1 MILLLLPQWLP
12 VSSVCITWLKL
23 DLMRD
28 FYYMATIIILCGYNG
43 LLQQYNIILAA
54 KPKFSSRALLARCPS
69 HIQSVFLNTKLDSGH
84 PYYSRLTAVKKG
96 YPRTSV
102 T

>member
-1 MILLLLPQWLP
+1 MATCKQCMYNLAEIRLN
-12 VSSVCITWLKL
+12 K
-23 DLMRD
+23 R

-54 KPKFSSRALLARCPS
+54 IKPKFSSRVLLARCPG

-84 PYYSRLTAVKKG
+84 PYYSRLTAVKNG
-96 YPRTSV
+96 
-102 T
+102 

>member
-1 MILLLLPQWLP
+1 MATCKQCMYNLAEIRLN
-12 VSSVCITWLKL
+12 K
-23 DLMRD
+23 R
-28 FYYMATIIILCGYNG
+28 FYDMATIIILCGYNG

-54 KPKFSSRALLARCPS
+54 KPQFSSRALLARCPR